1 MSTSKQSHRIV
12 PSADSLGMTLSL
24 SLSRREALRVGLFST
39 AGLLFA
45 GRSLLGAE
53 APPPAASPVP
63 GAQSGSS
70 VPVKAKAKAVI
81 QVFLWGGM
89 SHNDTWDPK
98 PDSGYDYMGDFRK
111 AIPTNVDG
119 IQIGELFP
127 NLAKQADKYSL
138 IRSLTHRN
146 NGHETAAYL
155 VQTAHAPGER
165 LAYPSIG
172 AVFAL
177 FKGPDYKG
185 LIPPYVVLTQP
196 QGRFSEEGFLGPL
209 YKPFATGGDPNA
221 ARFEVEGVVAKG
233 ITYDRQVARSA
244 LRDKL
249 DTMGAAMGGS
259 NQLAVSTEARK
270 AAFELIL
277 GQARGVFDLTQE
289 KDELRNRYGRHTFG
303 QSCLA
308 ARRMVESGVPYIVVN
323 YPGGW
328 DTHSSHFAT
337 MRRQCPQLD
346 QGLAAL
352 LQDLHDHGLL
362 DSTLVWCCGEF
373 GRTPKVDWQPPWNGG
388 RNHHGNVFTALVAG
402 GGFKGGQIVGASDDK
417 AEDVKDRPVYPVD
430 LLGSIYALG
439 GIDASAKL
447 AHPMGAEA
455 RVLPSAAEGAKSA
468 GLLKEIMG

>member
-1 MSTSKQSHRIV
+1 MSISNYSRRIV
-12 PSADSLGMTLSL
+12 SKDSLGMTLSL
-24 SLSRREALRVGLFST
+24 PMTRREILRVGFFST

-45 GRSLLGAE
+45 GKSLLRAAE
-53 APPPAASPVP
+53 PSATAVAAAPAPGPAPAPMK
-63 GAQSGSS
+63 G
-70 VPVKAKAKAVI
+70 KAKSVI

-98 PDSGYDYMGDFRK
+98 PDAGYDYMGDFRK

-155 VQTAHAPGER
+155 IQTAHAPGER

-177 FKGPDYKG
+177 FKGADYKG

-233 ITYDRQVARSA
+233 ITYERQKARSA
-244 LRDKL
+244 LRDDL
-249 DTMGAAMGGS
+249 DTMGMVMNGS
-259 NQLAVSTEARK
+259 NQLAVSADARK
-270 AAFELIL
+270 QAYELIL
-277 GQARGVFDLTQE
+277 GQARGVFDLSQE
-289 KDELRNRYGRHTFG
+289 KDDLRNKYGRNTFG

-308 ARRMVESGVPYIVVN
+308 ARRMVEAGVPYIVIN
-323 YPGGW
+323 SPGW
-328 DTHSSHFAT
+328 DTHSNHFAT
-337 MRRQCPQLD
+337 MRRQGPQLD
-346 QGLAAL
+346 QGVAML

-362 DSTLVWCCGEF
+362 DSTIVWCSGEF

-388 RNHHGNVFTALVAG
+388 RNHHGEVFTALVAG
-402 GGFKGGQIVGASDDK
+402 GGFKGGHVVGASDAR
-417 AEDVKDRPVYPVD
+417 AEEVKDRPVYPVD
-430 LLGSIYALG
+430 LLGSIYTLA
-439 GIDASAKL
+439 GIDSTAKL

-455 RVLPSAAEGAKSA
+455 RVLPTAEEGAKSA
-468 GLLKEIMG
+468 GLLKEIM

>member
-1 MSTSKQSHRIV
+1 MSTSNRSRRITA
-12 PSADSLGMTLSL
+12 SADELGMTLSL
-24 SLSRREALRVGLFST
+24 PLSRREALRVGFFST

-45 GRSLLGAE
+45 GRPLLGAE
-53 APPPAASPVP
+53 APPVVAAAVP
-63 GAQSGSS
+63 GAQCAAG
-70 VPVKAKAKAVI
+70 VPIKAKAKSVI

-98 PDSGYDYMGDFRK
+98 PDSGYDYMGEFRK

-138 IRSLTHRN
+138 IRSLSHRN

-185 LIPPYVVLTQP
+185 LIPPYVVLTRP

-221 ARFEVEGVVAKG
+221 ARFEVEGVVARG
-233 ITYDRQVARSA
+233 ITYERQKSRSV

-249 DTMGAAMGGS
+249 DTMGELMGTS
-259 NQLAVSTEARK
+259 NQLAVSAEARNQ
-270 AAFELIL
+270 AYELIL
-277 GQARGVFDLTQE
+277 GKARGVFDLAQE
-289 KDELRNRYGRHTFG
+289 KPELRDHYGRHTFG

-308 ARRMVESGVPYIVVN
+308 ARRMVEAGVPYIVIN

-328 DTHSSHFAT
+328 DTHSNHFPT

-346 QGLAAL
+346 QGLAML

-362 DSTLVWCCGEF
+362 ESTLVWCCGEF
-373 GRTPKVDWQPPWNGG
+373 GRTPKVDWQPP
-388 RNHHGNVFTALVAG
+388 
-402 GGFKGGQIVGASDDK
+402 
-417 AEDVKDRPVYPVD
+417 
-430 LLGSIYALG
+430 
-439 GIDASAKL
+439 
-447 AHPMGAEA
+447 
-455 RVLPSAAEGAKSA
+455 
-468 GLLKEIMG
+468 